1 MTTSLPS
8 VEEGAKATSI
18 GLDVLLTDT
27 SWVSKPMEEK
37 TSTNGGCFIVVSRK
51 LPLSSVKVPAA
62 VPFTTTDTAGTLSF
76 VAEWRTVPVIVEED
90 WEKAGKEK
98 IQKRKIVVMDSGVNF
113 CLIAQVFG

>member
-1 MTTSLPS
+1 
-8 VEEGAKATSI
+8 
-18 GLDVLLTDT
+18 
-27 SWVSKPMEEK
+27 
-37 TSTNGGCFIVVSRK
+37 
-51 LPLSSVKVPAA
+51 
-62 VPFTTTDTAGTLSF
+62 